1 MVADNNNAK
10 TEAPEAGREQ
20 PQSRPGKAPL
30 RGGQWA
36 RILIVILL
44 VVALAAWI
52 GQWFYYRQTH
62 VIEDNASVETDLITV
77 SSRLAGRIEQFD
89 IMAGDRLSEGQLLA
103 ELYSRPQALELQRR
117 QARVVQTQSRL
128 AFEQRQIAM
137 AEKQL
142 AGGIANAERALD
154 TDLAALQLAEAE
166 LEDAQQT
173 WNRSDRLYESG
184 TLSAQQRDRDYYNL
198 LSARA
203 RHDQARR
210 QVAQRRTGLNNASLG
225 LLAGAQMTLPTPDL
239 LRARL
244 EVTRQELAV
253 ARSELKQQQAELE
266 DMQIRSPADAV
277 VSKTFVEAGE
287 YLSPGQPILMMH
299 QPDKVWVEARVKET
313 KVRRLAVGQPVA
325 IEVDAYPDQTFRGR
339 VQVIGQAAT
348 SQFALIPSSNPSGNF
363 TKITQRIPV
372 RIAIK
377 DDNRTRL
384 SPGMMVTI
392 AVDIQAGKDAS
403 ND

>member
-1 MVADNNNAK
+1 MVADNNAN
-10 TEAPEAGREQ
+10 TEAPEAGRDPQ
-20 PQSRPGKAPL
+20 PRPGKAPL
-30 RGGQWA
+30 RGSQWA
-36 RILIVILL
+36 RILIAILL
-44 VVALAAWI
+44 VVAFAAWI

-89 IMAGDRLSEGQLLA
+89 IQAGDRLARGQLLA

-117 QARVVQTQSRL
+117 QARVVQTQSQL
-128 AFEQRQIAM
+128 AFEERQIAM

-142 AGGIANAERALD
+142 EGGIANAERALD

-203 RHDQARR
+203 RHDQARQ
-210 QVAQRRTGLNNASLG
+210 QVAQRRTGLDNASLG

-325 IEVDAYPDQTFRGR
+325 IEVDAYPDQTFRGQ
-339 VQVIGQAAT
+339 VQMIGQAAT

-372 RIAIK
+372 RISIE
-377 DDNRTRL
+377 DDDRTRL

-392 AVDIQAGKDAS
+392 AVDLQAGKADS
-403 ND
+403 DN